1 MPPRIIKYF
10 LIALIFFYNA
20 SCSASSSKLDALDE
34 EYLSQKPIPANY
46 IKEDQNGLKHI
57 KPETAWFSDIPT
69 TSKLVF
75 ARLRANDNAESFAI
89 VANIDHENDEIVFL
103 LLENNESPLD
113 VLAKNEKKSY
123 YLNKLKEFQSKKS
136 LPGIQSYSLK
146 KLIAENQL
154 ASPLPEPTHIFAVAA
169 NYPSH
174 LKYDLGIKNATSYVN
189 VLASARPRVFLKYPL
204 TIPAE
209 VEGLIQPCDEI
220 NQIIGP
226 FDDAYYQKNIV
237 VPGVKKTDAQVVHAR
252 IDYEAEIGV
261 VIGKDLKWEDIEN
274 ASDDD
279 ILATVAGYVLVNDT
293 KARNPQ
299 VMLNVLRHEE
309 KVTEDN
315 TYKIGNKMLDERL
328 GIWDEQTSMWWS
340 YAASW
345 GGIHSLG
352 PFFVSAENKNSIA
365 ERLVIG
371 ARSFGENRVSQTPEE
386 FLSETLY
393 LRQLALTTQ
402 RENASDGLIWSL
414 PDIVRSILAPDS
426 ALEFYSKDL
435 EIKKG
440 DIISLG
446 TPGGTVITVKAPKV
460 FRIVEDIAIWLKPI
474 DWHNLFFK
482 GDAQLY
488 LEANDSIFIW
498 ATGLGFQQVNL
509 TDATNIKSICK

>member
-1 MPPRIIKYF
+1 MPPRIINYF
-10 LIALIFFYNA
+10 LIALILYNNA
-20 SCSASSSKLDALDE
+20 SCSASSSKFDALDE
-34 EYLSQKPIPANY
+34 EYLNLKPLPANY
-46 IKEDQNGLKHI
+46 INEDQSGLKHI
-57 KPETAWFSDIPT
+57 NPETAWFSDISTIPE
-69 TSKLVF
+69 LVF
-75 ARLRANDNAESFAI
+75 ARLRKDNNAESYAI
-89 VANIDHENDEIVFL
+89 VINIDHENDEIVFL
-103 LLENNESPLD
+103 PLEGNETPLD

-123 YLNKLKEFQSKKS
+123 ILSKLKEYQSKKS
-136 LPGIQSYSLK
+136 LSSARSYSLK
-146 KLIAENQL
+146 KLIAENKL
-154 ASPLPEPTHIFAVAA
+154 ASPLPEPSHIFAVAA

-174 LKYDLGIKNATSYVN
+174 LKYDLGIKNATSYIN
-189 VLASARPRVFLKYPL
+189 ELASARPRVFLKYPL

-209 VEGLIQPCDEI
+209 AEGLIQPCDEI

-226 FDDAYYQKNIV
+226 FDEAYYQKNIV
-237 VPGVKKTDAQVVHAR
+237 VPSAANNDAQVVHAR

-274 ASDDD
+274 ASDND

-309 KVTEDN
+309 QVTEDN
-315 TYKIGNKMLDERL
+315 TYKIGNNMLDERL
-328 GIWDEQTSMWWS
+328 GIWDKQTSMWWS

-352 PFFVSAENKNSIA
+352 PFFVAAENKKSIA

-371 ARSFGENRVSQTPEE
+371 ARSFGENRESQTPEG

-402 RENASDGLIWSL
+402 RENAPDGLIWSL

-446 TPGGTVITVKAPKV
+446 TPGGTIITVKAPKV
-460 FRIVEDIAIWLKPI
+460 FRIVEDIAIWLDPI

-482 GDAQLY
+482 GDSQLY

-509 TDATNIKSICK
+509 TDTTNQKSICK